1 MKIEIEQYLKI
12 KAKTINEY
20 LDKLIPFSDS
30 PEEVLYQAARYSLL
44 GGGKRVRPILAIA
57 TAESFNIP
65 EESIIHVASALELVH
80 TYSLIHDDLPCMDD
94 DDFRRGQP
102 TLHKVFPESHAVL
115 AGDFLLTKAFE
126 ILAIAPNLSDNK
138 KVRLIELLAKS
149 SGAKGMIGGQIL
161 DIDSE
166 GKNIDIETLN
176 HIHLNKTGALI
187 AASLEFGGIVAD
199 VSPLEQTILS
209 KFGLKIGLLFQI
221 IDDIL
226 DVCGSQEQIGKTI
239 NSDLANEK
247 VTYVSLIGIENAKI
261 KAQELLKEA
270 KSLLLDLNFET
281 TLLSQIA
288 DFIFSRRQ

>member
-1 MKIEIEQYLKI
+1 MKIEEYLKT
-12 KAKTINEY
+12 KADAINKY
-20 LDKLIPFSDS
+20 LDKLIPLSNT
-30 PEEVLYQAARYSLL
+30 PESVLYQAARYSLL

-57 TAESFNIP
+57 TAESFHIP
-65 EESIIHVASALELVH
+65 EESVIHAASALELVH

-94 DDFRRGQP
+94 DDLRRGQP

-126 ILAIAPNLSDNK
+126 ILATAPNLSDSK
-138 KVRLIELLAKS
+138 KVRLIELLAKN
-149 SGAKGMIGGQIL
+149 SGGEGMISGQIL

-166 GKNIDIETLN
+166 GKNIDIHTLN
-176 HIHLNKTGALI
+176 HIHVNKTGALI
-187 AASLEFGGIVAD
+187 AASLEFGGIIAD
-199 VSPLEQTILS
+199 ATHLQQEVLS

-226 DVCGSQEQIGKTI
+226 DICGSQELIGKTI
-239 NSDLANEK
+239 NSDLTNEK

-261 KAQELLKEA
+261 KAQELLNEA

-281 TLLSQIA
+281 TVLSQIA
-288 DFIFSRRQ
+288 DFIFSRQQ